1 MTELMIEWW
10 RWAMCDGPFPAFLRD
25 HVVYYVTGV
34 EEWRWAPD
42 LAAITDHIVDW
53 YLQGHDGPHS
63 GAHPG
68 WLTTTAVD
76 SPAFAFVCDP
86 DNRTTLELERQP
98 RPSAQPS
105 NPIVVLPPYHL
116 NLADHLSGGDPTT
129 RAFVASIDGFGA
141 VYTSEVLSEAVE
153 FAGRP
158 RLDLW
163 LTVDQPD
170 VDLAA
175 MLYELRPDGT
185 SILLSPALQRLRH
198 RDTSKGVQFLEP
210 GVPTPVTLK
219 NFHWFARRVPA
230 GSRLQLAVR
239 HTGSIHLD
247 RNHHTGRPDGMEK
260 PDDVRVANVTVL
272 HSGDHRSVL
281 RLPIASTWQP
291 PES

>member
-1 MTELMIEWW
+1 MTELMIEWY

-25 HVVYYVTGV
+25 HVVYYVAGV

-42 LAAITDHIVDW
+42 LAAITHRIDTWH
-53 YLQGHDGPHS
+53 LHGHNGPHS

-68 WLTTTAVD
+68 WLSTTAAD
-76 SPAFAFVCDP
+76 TPSFEFVCDP
-86 DNRTTLELERQP
+86 DERTTLELERQP
-98 RPSAQPS
+98 RPTAQSS

-116 NLADHLSGGDPTT
+116 NLADHLAGGDPTT

-141 VYTSEVLSEAVE
+141 VYTSEVLRESVE

-158 RLDLW
+158 ELDLW

-175 MLYELRPDGT
+175 MLYELRADGT

-198 RDTSKGVQFLEP
+198 RDPSKGIQLLEP
-210 GVPTPVTLK
+210 GVPTLVTLK
-219 NFHWFARRVPA
+219 NFHWFARRVAA

-247 RNHHTGRPDGMEK
+247 RNHHTGRPDGTEM
-260 PDDVRVANVTVL
+260 PDDVRVARVSIL
-272 HSGDHRSVL
+272 HEGHHRSTL
-281 RLPIASTWQP
+281 RLPIAAAWDTPSA
-291 PES
+291 